1 MKKQDEGLEML
12 SQSADRLGKMS
23 MNISEELNNQN
34 RMLDEM
40 DNDLDAA
47 GDSLDMITNKT
58 KELIEKSGGKQNCML
73 IVCLTIT
80 VVVLFLLIIYT

>member
-1 MKKQDEGLEML
+1 ML
-12 SQSADRLGKMS
+12 SQSAERLGKMS

-34 RMLDEM
+34 RMLDDM
-40 DNDLDAA
+40 DNDLERA
-47 GDSLDMITNKT
+47 GESLDMITNKT

-73 IVCLTIT
+73 IVCLAVT